1 MYQTQAITYEKSA
14 MRIPRHDGLL
24 FNHIL
29 VYLSFDVIIHI
40 HEILIDL
47 TSSVI
52 FASPL
57 IVCLIALLAT
67 AKFTISI
74 GS

>member
-40 HEILIDL
+40 HEILYRFDIISD
-47 TSSVI
+47 I
-52 FASPL
+52 CIASYCVL
-57 IVCLIALLAT
+57 DCT
-67 AKFTISI
+67 DRD
-74 GS
+74 